1 MYLIS
6 KQIYLDNHNKCYK
19 TIIIINSKPQGKLQD
34 YITNIR
40 LGKLA
45 ESENLYGCCNKNICI
60 YALKSMSNCCQLMCM
75 EEYPNLITFLS
86 NNGYKINYQM
96 TKLLSKQEKNLLL
109 VIE

>member
-45 ESENLYGCCNKNICI
+45 ESENLYGCCNKNICNNI
-60 YALKSMSNCCQLMCM
+60 ICNTYCNISAPRKKFGTPSHLLK
-75 EEYPNLITFLS
+75 
-86 NNGYKINYQM
+86 
-96 TKLLSKQEKNLLL
+96 
-109 VIE
+109 